1 MSSIPPSGP
10 TATVRFLLASVA
22 SGDAD
27 PASAWHPDATAQAS
41 HPWGALDAAGL
52 AALWGD
58 LRRALPDMERRD
70 LIALGGP
77 NRDDARF
84 PGARAPHLVALLSH
98 LQGTFAE
105 PLLGIPP
112 TRGTVTLR
120 AAEAHWIDGDRIRRS
135 WTMLDVVDLMGQAGV
150 WPLPRSF
157 GAEGQWQG
165 PATQD
170 GLRPDPA
177 PRAAPDAPDADA
189 ALEAVLAMHAALGA
203 FDGRDLDSMPHA
215 RFWSRDFLYYA
226 GAGIGTSRGLAGFR
240 AHHQI
245 PFLLAFPD
253 RRPEGH
259 FVRLSDGPYA
269 VTGGSVLATHT
280 GEWLGMTGTGRRV
293 RIPVMDFYRLDGDG
307 RIAENWLPIDVL
319 GIAAQMGHD
328 LLARAAHYAGRPRT
342 AL

>member
-1 MSSIPPSGP
+1 MTPPPSPG
-10 TATVRFLLASVA
+10 ATGAVRRLLAEVA
-22 SGDAD
+22 AGAD
-27 PASAWHPDATAQAS
+27 PASHWHADATMEAS
-41 HPWGALDAAGL
+41 HPWGALDAAGI
-52 AALWGD
+52 AALWSA

-84 PGARAPHLVALLSH
+84 PGERAPHLVALLSH

-105 PLLGIPP
+105 PLLGIPS
-112 TRGTVTLR
+112 TGGAVTLR
-120 AAEAHWIDGDRIRRS
+120 IAEAHWLDGERIRRS
-135 WTMLDVVDLMGQAGV
+135 WTIIDLLDLTRQAGV
-150 WPLPRSF
+150 WPLPRSY
-157 GAEGQWQG
+157 GAEGEWPG

-177 PRAAPDAPDADA
+177 EGAAPDDASLDT
-189 ALEAVLAMHAALGA
+189 VLAMHAALGA
-203 FDGRDLDSMPHA
+203 FDGRDLESMPHG
-215 RFWSRDFLYYA
+215 RYWTDDFMYYA
-226 GAGIGTSRGLAGFR
+226 GGGIGTCRGLAGFR
-240 AHHQI
+240 ARHQI
-245 PFLLAFPD
+245 PFLRAFPD

-280 GEWLGMTGTGRRV
+280 GEWLGMTGTGRAIRV
-293 RIPVMDFYRLDGDG
+293 PVMDFYRFDAGG

-328 LLARAAHYAGRPRT
+328 LLERATHYAGRPRT

>member
-1 MSSIPPSGP
+1 M
-10 TATVRFLLASVA
+10 
-22 SGDAD
+22 
-27 PASAWHPDATAQAS
+27 
-41 HPWGALDAAGL
+41 
-52 AALWGD
+52 
-58 LRRALPDMERRD
+58 
-70 LIALGGP
+70 
-77 NRDDARF
+77 
-84 PGARAPHLVALLSH
+84 ALLSH

-112 TRGTVTLR
+112 THGTVTLR
-120 AAEAHWIDGDRIRRS
+120 VAEAHWLDGDRIRRS
-135 WTMLDVVDLMGQAGV
+135 WTMLDVVDLMRQAGV
-150 WPLPRSF
+150 SPLPRSF

-170 GLRPDPA
+170 GLRAD
-177 PRAAPDAPDADA
+177 AAPGASEDDA
-189 ALEAVLAMHAALGA
+189 ALEAVLAMHAALGE

-215 RFWSRDFLYYA
+215 RFWTPEFMYYA
-226 GAGIGTSRGLAGFR
+226 GAGIGTCRGLAGFR

-280 GEWLGMTGTGRRV
+280 GEWLGMTGTARAVRV
-293 RIPVMDFYRLDGDG
+293 PVMDFYRLGEDG

-328 LLARAAHYAGRPRT
+328 LLGRAAHYAGRAPT